1 MRRVA
6 APSSPAPGRGKRDPD
21 ARSPAGGSRFPG
33 SDGSFQVLE
42 NHAAMISTLGD
53 GDITYVRIKEK
64 KPVATQIHVSGG
76 VVEVLNNKVT
86 VLAEKIVS
94 E

>member
-1 MRRVA
+1 MFLEIVT
-6 APSSPAPGRGKRDPD
+6 PD
-21 ARSPAGGSRFPG
+21 EKVFEGEVDNATFPG

-64 KPVATQIHVSGG
+64 KPVSTHIHVSGG